1 MVERVV
7 AAADLFTGIPS
18 MWSDGRVTVG
28 IIVLAVGAII
38 AACTLHK
45 GVGKAIGVFIGA
57 CILAALVLGS
67 SGILASVKHTTDNHG
82 GITAGDYGR

>member
-7 AAADLFTGIPS
+7 AAADLFTAIPS

-28 IIVLAVGAII
+28 VIVLVVGAII

-57 CILAALVLGS
+57 CILAALVLRTPDMAQELLQGHRW
-67 SGILASVKHTTDNHG
+67 GLVL
-82 GITAGDYGR
+82 